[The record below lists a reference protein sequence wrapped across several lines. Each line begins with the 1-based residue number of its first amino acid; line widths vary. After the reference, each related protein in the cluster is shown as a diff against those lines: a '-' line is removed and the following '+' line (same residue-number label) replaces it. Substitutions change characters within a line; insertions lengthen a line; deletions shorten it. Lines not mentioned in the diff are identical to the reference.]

1 MYWRPFWSQNK
12 YSPGEG
18 WAGGWVWIP
27 VSLHRPRESSPSIH
41 IVNEVLKRTLQTTK
55 RFIFTL
61 TAVVAGL
68 IAVTATAAAAG
79 LAIHNSVQTAQY
91 VEAWQKNST
100 RLRNSQAQADQKLAN
115 QINDLRQS
123 MIWLGGR
130 VMNLEHRMQL
140 QCDRNTSDYYIRPY
154 AYNKDQ
160 HSWKKSW
167 DLNLKAW
174 DDNWTL
180 GTSKLKEQIFED
192 SQAHLT
198 TIPGSDIFEGI
209 TKGLSDLN
217 PFKWIKPLRRSP
229 LSLALLTSVRLCWL
243 LLVCG
248 CLRGVRGQVW
258 SQRQAMMAV
267 TILVNKKGGDGGGK
281 TARCRG
287 KRLKPQAVPV

>member
-1 MYWRPFWSQNK
+1 MLLVGIINVTPSRQTIECDDGKLFTCIDAPFDPRTSILLVRA
-12 YSPGEG
+12 GR
-18 WAGGWVWIP
+18 GGWVWIP

-160 HSWKKSW
+160 HSWKKS
-167 DLNLKAW
+167 
-174 DDNWTL
+174 
-180 GTSKLKEQIFED
+180 
-192 SQAHLT
+192 
-198 TIPGSDIFEGI
+198 
-209 TKGLSDLN
+209 
-217 PFKWIKPLRRSP
+217 
-229 LSLALLTSVRLCWL
+229 
-243 LLVCG
+243 
-248 CLRGVRGQVW
+248 
-258 SQRQAMMAV
+258 
-267 TILVNKKGGDGGGK
+267 
-281 TARCRG
+281 
-287 KRLKPQAVPV
+287 